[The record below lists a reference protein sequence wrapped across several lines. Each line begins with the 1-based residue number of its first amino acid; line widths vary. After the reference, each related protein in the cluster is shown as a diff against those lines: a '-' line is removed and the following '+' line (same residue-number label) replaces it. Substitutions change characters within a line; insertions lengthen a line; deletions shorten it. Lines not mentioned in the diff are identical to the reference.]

1 MSFCNALTSQLTVA
15 KCGGIISIHPT
26 DSSFKFR
33 PISISGAFDHKL
45 CPTGVAAGD
54 SGDGPP
60 ASLSDRSRTGVAGV
74 CRVVPVSLEVARLEV
89 ARGRLRR
96 VRLTAGVA
104 LGGLKPLLE
113 GQGVNSCSK
122 LS

>member
-1 MSFCNALTSQLTVA
+1 MWWHYFHTSHRFILVV
-15 KCGGIISIHPT
+15 PPPE
-26 DSSFKFR
+26 R
-33 PISISGAFDHKL
+33 AFDHKL

-60 ASLSDRSRTGVAGV
+60 TSLTDRSRSGSGVAGV
-74 CRVVPVSLEVARLEV
+74 WAVPVLLEVARLEV
-89 ARGRLRR
+89 ARARLRR

>member
-1 MSFCNALTSQLTVA
+1 MWWHYFHTSHRFILEV
-15 KCGGIISIHPT
+15 SPPE
-26 DSSFKFR
+26 R
-33 PISISGAFDHKL
+33 AFDHKL

-60 ASLSDRSRTGVAGV
+60 TSLTDRSRSGSGVAGV
-74 CRVVPVSLEVARLEV
+74 WAVPVLLEFARLEV
-89 ARGRLRR
+89 ARARLRR